1 MKGKCSKTIPYNSK
15 NWSTRNLK
23 QNPNEIMNIFTS
35 YFPHNKCSSLLI
47 HYRTQY
53 IYFYVYSVSLFPSEK
68 TIYITTVL
76 LNTAG
81 NPSFYFLHKK
91 CSTYVPP
98 RHLCIYTYRYVYI
111 YMYTYTYIYVKYI
124 QQIYIYIYIHT
135 YTYMRDASAAHI
147 ITVLYNIITHN
158 YSTTL
163 TRIDATRTL
172 ELNI

>member
-1 MKGKCSKTIPYNSK
+1 
-15 NWSTRNLK
+15 
-23 QNPNEIMNIFTS
+23 
-35 YFPHNKCSSLLI
+35 
-47 HYRTQY
+47 
-53 IYFYVYSVSLFPSEK
+53 
-68 TIYITTVL
+68 
-76 LNTAG
+76 
-81 NPSFYFLHKK
+81 
-91 CSTYVPP
+91 
-98 RHLCIYTYRYVYI
+98 
-111 YMYTYTYIYVKYI
+111 MYTYTYIYVKYI